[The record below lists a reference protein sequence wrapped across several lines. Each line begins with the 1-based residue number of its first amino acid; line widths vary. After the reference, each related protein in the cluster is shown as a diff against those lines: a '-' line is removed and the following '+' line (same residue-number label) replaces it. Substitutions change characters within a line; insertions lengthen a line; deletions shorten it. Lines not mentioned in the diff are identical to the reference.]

1 MEFYNIKNYEDFY
14 NISKEGNVFSCN
26 TGSCLKPMK
35 SRKGYLQLELY
46 KNTKRKNVKIH
57 RLVAQ
62 TFIPNPQNYRYV
74 KHIDGNK
81 SNNHVLNLQWVK
93 HKSIK
98 SN

>member
-1 MEFYNIKNYEDFY
+1 MDFYEIKNYEEFY
-14 NISKEGNVFSCN
+14 NISKEGFVYSTN

-81 SNNHVLNLQWVK
+81 SNNHVSNLKWVN

-98 SN
+98 SD